1 MKYNA
6 VMLGPTKEIYISDD
20 EDVSVY
26 ISLGEMVSRYPL
38 TVDVITPLEL
48 PEELSR
54 VEVLNKSFIVKNY
67 ADLGSNEDEI
77 RDNAASVM
85 GELEEQGTEQNEAM
99 AIMEVDDTQATEIGS
114 RDECD
119 DRDDDD
125 RGDEY
130 VEPPPVVEFS
140 QFKKNGKK
148 VLV

>member
-1 MKYNA
+1 MR
-6 VMLGPTKEIYISDD
+6 S
-20 EDVSVY
+20 
-26 ISLGEMVSRYPL
+26 SLHWNCPRKV
-38 TVDVITPLEL
+38 V
-48 PEELSR
+48 
-54 VEVLNKSFIVKNY
+54 NKSSIGKNY

-119 DRDDDD
+119 DRDGDD